1 MVVAAVTF
9 FNAADKILRWFE
21 TRISNGFLEGLH
33 SVLQAAKNKARGYSN
48 PQNLIAMSYLLHG
61 KLRPATHTK

>member
-1 MVVAAVTF
+1 
-9 FNAADKILRWFE
+9 LRWFE